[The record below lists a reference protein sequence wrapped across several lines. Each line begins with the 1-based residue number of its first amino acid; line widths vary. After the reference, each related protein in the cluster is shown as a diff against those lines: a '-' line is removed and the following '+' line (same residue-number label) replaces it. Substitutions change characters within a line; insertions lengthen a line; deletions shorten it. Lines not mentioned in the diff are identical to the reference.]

1 MACSTR
7 SKSARRWTLMSPIS
21 WVMRN
26 ASSRFCLVSL
36 ASSNACTRAT
46 VALSASDVDATRTV
60 PVSSLA
66 RISSRNCCSSATNAG
81 RHCWSPACGGT
92 TDAAAGVADGVS
104 QPVETTKPSGPD
116 LTCTL
121 AMAALTAST
130 RMAATAWAHTGT
142 VFHHCVG
149 GSTVAAG
156 TGAAACGGAPA
167 RTMSLVPLSSVFLA
181 TTVKPNSA
189 LGAAHCV
196 SSMRTPARA
205 PTSAVQAAHCRRCS
219 STRCRS
225 CASISS

>member
-36 ASSNACTRAT
+36 ASSNTRTLAI
-46 VALSASDVDATRTV
+46 VALSTSDLDAARTV
-60 PVSSLA
+60 PVSLLA
-66 RISSRNCCSSATNAG
+66 RIPSRNFCSRAINAG
-81 RHCWSPACGGT
+81 RHCASPAGAGT
-92 TDAAAGVADGVS
+92 TAGATEPAVDVI

-142 VFHHCVG
+142 VFHHG
-149 GSTVAAG
+149 TGRSTVADG
-156 TGAAACGGAPA
+156 GGASA
-167 RTMSLVPLSSVFLA
+167 RT
-181 TTVKPNSA
+181 TVTPNSR

-196 SSMRTPARA
+196 SSIRTPARA
-205 PTSAVQAAHCRRCS
+205 PTSAAQAAHCRRCS
-219 STRCRS
+219 STRSRA